1 MSSQTKIVI
10 LRMKTIIYTIIIIA
24 LVLFVITMAWFMFG
38 SKEAKKETAETK
50 THSTTTY
57 IPGRYT
63 ATLTVNATPL
73 DIIVTVKESE
83 ISSIEFYNLSESIT
97 ASYPLMQPAL
107 EKLTTQILTSQST
120 DNITYDD
127 KMKYT
132 QQALI
137 ETINRALKK
146 ARP

>member
-1 MSSQTKIVI
+1 MSSKTKIVI
-10 LRMKTIIYTIIIIA
+10 LRMKTIIYTIIIIV
-24 LVLFVITMAWFMFG
+24 LVLFVIAMAWLMFG
-38 SKEAKKETAETK
+38 SKEVPNKHPK
-50 THSTTTY
+50 STSTY

-73 DIIVTVKESE
+73 DIIVTVNENQ
-83 ISSIEFYNLSESIT
+83 INNIEFQNLSKSIT
-97 ASYPLMQPAL
+97 TSYPLMEPAL
-107 EKLTTQILTSQST
+107 EKLTAQILNTQST
-120 DNITYDD
+120 SNLTYDD

-146 ARP
+146 ARS

>member
-38 SKEAKKETAETK
+38 SKEAKKETTETK

-73 DIIVTVKESE
+73 DIIVTVNESE
-83 ISSIEFYNLSESIT
+83 ISSIEFYNLSKSIT

-120 DNITYDD
+120 DNITYDE

>member
-73 DIIVTVKESE
+73 ELIVTVNESE
-83 ISSIEFYNLSESIT
+83 ISSIEFYNLSKSIT